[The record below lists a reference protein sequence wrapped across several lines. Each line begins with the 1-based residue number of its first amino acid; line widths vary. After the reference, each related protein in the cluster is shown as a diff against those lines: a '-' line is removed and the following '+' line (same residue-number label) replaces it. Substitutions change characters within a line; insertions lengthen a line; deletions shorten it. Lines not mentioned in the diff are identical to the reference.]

1 VTARQIP
8 IQDIINASIGPQSPL
23 GLIHS
28 PVQVLQSEREDG
40 NAMRIL
46 VGTSGGLVAL
56 DPDGGGRVSQLDGK
70 RVTSIAPAGW
80 RWLWAVV
87 DGREIWRDEGNGWRR
102 VVSVCALPGA
112 DGSEATVLA
121 DTRVNHERGVLVGT
135 SEARLARVSEGDEIE
150 MVDSFDRAPDRGVWF
165 TPWGGPPAVR
175 TIAESR
181 DAVYVNVHVGGVLR
195 TVDEGATWEPT
206 IDIEADV
213 HQVATSGDR
222 VYAAGARGLS
232 ISDDRGASW
241 RLCTAVLHATYCR
254 AVAVCGR
261 RLLLSASTGPGGGG
275 RAALYRSEL
284 DGNALE
290 RCRAGLPEWFSG
302 NIDSLCLD
310 ALPDGQLAAFGAEDG
325 ELYASTDQ
333 GASWSRIATGL
344 GQVRR
349 VLVLP

>member
-1 VTARQIP
+1 
-8 IQDIINASIGPQSPL
+8 
-23 GLIHS
+23 
-28 PVQVLQSEREDG
+28 
-40 NAMRIL
+40 MRIL
-46 VGTSGGLVAL
+46 VGTSSGLVAL
-56 DPDGGGRVSQLDGK
+56 DPDGAGRVTQLDGQ
-70 RVTSIAPAGW
+70 RVSCIAPASW

-87 DGREIWRDEGNGWRR
+87 DGREIWRDEGDGWRR
-102 VVSVCALPGA
+102 VVSLYALPGP
-112 DGSEATVLA
+112 DGLEATVLA

-135 SEARLARVSEGDEIE
+135 SEARLARVTEENEIE
-150 MVDSFDRAPDRGVWF
+150 MLDSFDRAPTRDVWF

-213 HQVATSGDR
+213 HQVATSRDR
-222 VYAAGARGLS
+222 VYAAGAGGLS
-232 ISDDRGASW
+232 ISDDRGDSW
-241 RLCTAVLHATYCR
+241 RRSTAVLHATYCR
-254 AVAVCGR
+254 AVAVCGP
-261 RLLLSASTGPGGGG
+261 RLLLSASTGPGGG

-284 DGNALE
+284 DGTAFE
-290 RCRAGLPEWFSG
+290 RCRSGLPEWFSG

-310 ALPDGQLAAFGAEDG
+310 ALPDGRLAAFGAENG
-325 ELYASTDQ
+325 ELYSSTDQ
-333 GASWSRIATGL
+333 GASWSRIASGL